1 MLKTSFF
8 VALLFTIL
16 PSNLILAQ
24 SMDTSSPPVL
34 LTTEED
40 NQSFEQE
47 VLAEINRARTNPG
60 VYADWLESLKP
71 YFEDKLLQLP
81 DTEGVTLE
89 EGVNVLEEAIVFLR
103 SQTPLTAINS
113 TESLNSIAQRILK
126 NPTRVSTYQSS
137 SSQASTA
144 TLLVLKLILDD
155 GDPNRPNRQ
164 RLFQADLANNGIA
177 CQPEEDL
184 HLCVIAYQQT
194 GQIPV
199 TRIQPGTTTQREVV
213 LEVEGV
219 LQSTS
224 QKLASDNSLYEL
236 HPLQGSQGQSWIITL
251 ESDDFD
257 TYLAIMDADSNIL
270 AQNDDLDANNTNS
283 RLTITL
289 SEDGMYYI
297 IVNSYDPLGRGNY
310 RLQVE
315 TDKK

>member
-1 MLKTSFF
+1 MLKTSFV

-24 SMDTSSPPVL
+24 SVDTPSPPVL

-47 VLAEINRARTNPG
+47 VLAEINRARTNPAG
-60 VYADWLESLKP
+60 YADWLESLKP
-71 YFEDKLLQLP
+71 YFEDNLLQLP
-81 DTEGVTLE
+81 DTEGVTTQ
-89 EGVNVLEEAIVFLR
+89 EGVAVLEEAIVFLR

-126 NPTRVSTYQSS
+126 NPNRVSTYQSS

-144 TLLVLKLILDD
+144 ILLVLKLILDD

-164 RLFQADLANNGIA
+164 LLFQADLADNGIA
-177 CQPEEDL
+177 CQPEEGL
-184 HLCVIAYQQT
+184 NLCVIAFGQT
-194 GQIPV
+194 SQSPV
-199 TRIQPGTTTQREVV
+199 TTIQPETITQGEVL
-213 LEVEGV
+213 LEVEGS

-236 HPLQGSQGQSWIITL
+236 HSLEGTQGQSWTITL

-257 TYLAIMDADSNIL
+257 TYLAIMDTDNNIL

-283 RLTITL
+283 RLTINL
-289 SEDGMYYI
+289 PEDGMYYI
-297 IVNSYDPLGRGNY
+297 IVNSYDPLGKGSY